1 MPILECNREHDVLD
15 AVASGRWPERVDEEL
30 RGHVASCAICSAVA
44 SVAAALQDDRDAAWR
59 DARLPPAGRVWWRA
73 EMRARHDAAVK
84 AAQPIAAAIGL
95 AAACAVGLM
104 FAFLQ
109 VTWPRLWQSL
119 GVFANVKED
128 LLAPSL
134 ALSLA
139 AVLGFCLIVAPL
151 ALFLLF
157 SDD

>member
-30 RGHVASCAICSAVA
+30 RRHAASCAICSDVA

-73 EMRARHDAAVK
+73 EMRARHEAAVK

-95 AAACAVGLM
+95 AAASAVGLM

-109 VTWPRLWQSL
+109 FT
-119 GVFANVKED
+119 
-128 LLAPSL
+128 
-134 ALSLA
+134 
-139 AVLGFCLIVAPL
+139 C
-151 ALFLLF
+151 
-157 SDD
+157 

>member
-1 MPILECNREHDVLD
+1 MPVLDCDRENDVLD
-15 AVASGRWPERVDEEL
+15 AVASGRWPERVDDEL
-30 RGHVASCAICSAVA
+30 RGHVASCAICSDVA
-44 SVAAALQDDRDAAWR
+44 SVAAALQDEREAAWR

-73 EMRARHDAAVK
+73 EMRARHEAALT

-95 AAACAVGLM
+95 ACACAVGLM

-119 GVFANVKED
+119 GVFANVKD
-128 LLAPSL
+128 YLLIPSF

-139 AVLGFCLIVAPL
+139 AVLGVCLIVSPL
-151 ALFLLF
+151 VLFLLF
-157 SDD
+157 SDE